1 MHESRPG
8 VQMLRMSERDADV
21 IIIGGGMA
29 GLCCAR
35 VLHEAGVSFQ
45 VLEASDDVGGRIRSD
60 VVDYFTL
67 DRGFQVYLTSYPET
81 ARFIDV
87 SQLTLNRFEPGA
99 MIWFDDA
106 FHRVDDARRRPE
118 RALAMAFSPVGSF
131 SDKLNLFSTVLD
143 VRKGESIELLR
154 RPQTSTLEALRT
166 RGFSDAMIER
176 FFRPFYC
183 GVFLERELATSS
195 RMFEFT
201 LRMFAEGDAV
211 IPTGG
216 MSAIPRHVASKL
228 PDGSIRLN
236 TPVESINE
244 ARTTVTLKDGS
255 TLSARAIVIATDGS
269 AAHRLLGSHI
279 SKPAFN
285 GTACLYFVADQPPIK
300 EPMLVLNGQGQ
311 GLINNLCVPTRIAP
325 SYGPPGAHLVSV
337 STVGVPEMSDDSLVA
352 LVRAE
357 LSEWFGA
364 EALDWRHLRNY
375 RIPEALPEMLPR
387 TLTSD
392 VRQTRLAAGLY
403 IAGDHVATASTN
415 GAMRSGRRT
424 AETILEDLS

>member
-1 MHESRPG
+1 
-8 VQMLRMSERDADV
+8 MSERDADV

-35 VLHEAGVSFQ
+35 VLHDAGLSFTL
-45 VLEASDDVGGRIRSD
+45 LEASDDIGGRMRSD

-131 SDKLNLFSTVLD
+131 SDKLNLCSTVLD
-143 VRKGESIELLR
+143 VRKGEPIDLLR
-154 RPQTSTLEALRT
+154 RPQTSTLEALRN

-195 RMFEFT
+195 RLFEFT

-216 MSAIPRHVASKL
+216 MIAIPRHVASKL
-228 PDGSIRLN
+228 PERSIRLN
-236 TPVESINE
+236 TPVASIDA
-244 ARTTVTLKDGS
+244 ARTTVTLRDGS
-255 TLSARAIVIATDGS
+255 TLGARAIVVATDGRT
-269 AAHRLLGSHI
+269 AHQLLDARVP
-279 SKPAFN
+279 KPSFN
-285 GTACLYFVADQPPIK
+285 GTACLYFVADEAPIK

-311 GLINNLCVPTRIAP
+311 GLVNNLCVPTRIAP

-337 STVGVPEMSDDSLVA
+337 STVGVPEMSDESLVA
-352 LVRAE
+352 LVRVE
-357 LSEWFGA
+357 LSEWFGTG
-364 EALDWRHLRNY
+364 ALDWRHLRTY

-387 TLTSD
+387 TLTSEI
-392 VRQTRLAAGLY
+392 RQTRLSKGLY
-403 IAGDHVATASTN
+403 VAGDHVATASTN
-415 GAMRSGRRT
+415 GAMRSGRLT
-424 AETILEDLS
+424 AEALLADLS

>member
-1 MHESRPG
+1 
-8 VQMLRMSERDADV
+8 
-21 IIIGGGMA
+21 
-29 GLCCAR
+29 
-35 VLHEAGVSFQ
+35 
-45 VLEASDDVGGRIRSD
+45 
-60 VVDYFTL
+60 
-67 DRGFQVYLTSYPET
+67 
-81 ARFIDV
+81 
-87 SQLTLNRFEPGA
+87 
-99 MIWFDDA
+99 
-106 FHRVDDARRRPE
+106 
-118 RALAMAFSPVGSF
+118 
-131 SDKLNLFSTVLD
+131 
-143 VRKGESIELLR
+143 
-154 RPQTSTLEALRT
+154 
-166 RGFSDAMIER
+166 MIER
-176 FFRPFYC
+176 FFRPFYS
-183 GVFLERELATSS
+183 GVFLERDLATSS

-228 PDGSIRLN
+228 PEGSIRLN

-279 SKPAFN
+279 PKPTFN
-285 GTACLYFVADQPPIK
+285 GTACLYFVADQPPI
-300 EPMLVLNGQGQ
+300 NGQGQ

-364 EALDWRHLRNY
+364 AALDWKHLRTY

-387 TLTSD
+387 TLTTE

-415 GAMRSGRRT
+415 GAMRSGRLS
-424 AETILEDLS
+424 AEAILEDLS